1 MQDYFIK
8 CLARFISCNN
18 IQIMRT
24 LNIIFVILL
33 LMSAI
38 EIRGYAQE
46 SDLDRLKKG
55 FNNKIEEV
63 LNPLIKRHLQSL
75 LNLEKTLAQR
85 QKLEDALLVREERTR
100 LSSAKGTE
108 VLAGSPDSPSQ
119 LKTIASRFQRESLS
133 LVRGWESKYEK
144 ALMSLETRLTKSNKL
159 NQALLVKK
167 ELKSFREKIASRDG
181 NGREDTYS
189 EKSGKV
195 DYALIS
201 EGATAKAPQSAES
214 LIDGDLSHSGS
225 EGFAWG
231 SYPSEFIVTF
241 PKNRKIGEINFLLY
255 NKDRSRKYAYQL
267 FVSRREGGDWEMISD
282 HSEKPSSGWQKHNF
296 APASLKK
303 IKILGLFNTANK
315 NFQIVEVEAR

>member
-1 MQDYFIK
+1 
-8 CLARFISCNN
+8 
-18 IQIMRT
+18 MRV
-24 LNIIFVILL
+24 LNIIFVGLI
-33 LMSAI
+33 LMSTT
-38 EIRGYAQE
+38 EIRAYSQE
-46 SDLDRLKKG
+46 SDLDRLKTG
-55 FNNKIEEV
+55 FNNKIDEV

-100 LSSAKGTE
+100 FSSAKGTE
-108 VLAGSPDSPSQ
+108 VLEVLPDSPSQ
-119 LKTIASRFQRESLS
+119 LKTLASRFQRESLS
-133 LVRGWESKYEK
+133 LVRSWESKYEK
-144 ALMSLETRLTKSNKL
+144 ALMSLEMRLTKTAKL

-167 ELKSFREKIASRDG
+167 ELKSFRERIALRDG
-181 NGREDTYS
+181 NDGGDAKS

-214 LIDGDLSHSGS
+214 LIDGDLKHSGS

-255 NKDRSRKYAYQL
+255 DKDRSRKYAYQL
-267 FVSRREGGDWEMISD
+267 FVSRRDGGDWEMISD

-296 APASLKK
+296 APTSLKR

>member
-1 MQDYFIK
+1 
-8 CLARFISCNN
+8 
-18 IQIMRT
+18 MRT

-46 SDLDRLKKG
+46 SDLDRLKTG
-55 FNNKIEEV
+55 FKNKIEEV

-133 LVRGWESKYEK
+133 LVRDWESKYEK

-181 NGREDTYS
+181 NGREDTNS

>member
-1 MQDYFIK
+1 
-8 CLARFISCNN
+8 
-18 IQIMRT
+18 
-24 LNIIFVILL
+24 
-33 LMSAI
+33 
-38 EIRGYAQE
+38 
-46 SDLDRLKKG
+46 
-55 FNNKIEEV
+55 
-63 LNPLIKRHLQSL
+63 
-75 LNLEKTLAQR
+75 
-85 QKLEDALLVREERTR
+85 
-100 LSSAKGTE
+100 
-108 VLAGSPDSPSQ
+108 
-119 LKTIASRFQRESLS
+119 
-133 LVRGWESKYEK
+133 
-144 ALMSLETRLTKSNKL
+144 MSLETRLTKSNKL

-181 NGREDTYS
+181 NGREDANN

-303 IKILGLFNTANK
+303 IKIIGLFNTANK

>member
-1 MQDYFIK
+1 
-8 CLARFISCNN
+8 
-18 IQIMRT
+18 MRP
-24 LNIIFVILL
+24 LNIIFLTLFLV
-33 LMSAI
+33 SVI

-46 SDLDRLKKG
+46 SDLDRLKAG
-55 FNNKIEEV
+55 FNNKIDEV

-100 LSSAKGTE
+100 LSSAKGTA
-108 VLAGSPDSPSQ
+108 VLLGLPDAPSQ
-119 LKTIASRFQRESLS
+119 LKTLVSRFQRESLS
-133 LVRGWESKYEK
+133 LVRTWESKYDK
-144 ALMSLETRLTKSNKL
+144 ALMSLETRLTKSAKL
-159 NQALLVKK
+159 NEALLVKK
-167 ELKSFREKIASRDG
+167 ELKSFRDKIALRDG
-181 NGREDTYS
+181 NGGGDTKS

-195 DYALIS
+195 DYALAS
-201 EGATAKAPQSAES
+201 EGATAKAQQSAES
-214 LIDGDLSHSGS
+214 LIDGDLRHSGS

-255 NKDRSRKYAYQL
+255 DKDRSRKYAYQL
-267 FVSRREGGDWEMISD
+267 FVSRREEGDWEMISD
-282 HSEKPSSGWQKHNF
+282 HSEKPSRGWQKHNF
-296 APASLKK
+296 APTSLKK